1 MRNTAMRVSPLF
13 LALLAVTVAGGF
25 LATMNSAFL
34 YTTGVVLI
42 VLGGWAS
49 SLCLHEFGHAITAFR
64 GGDHSVRAK
73 GYLTL
78 DPRHYTDP
86 VVSLLLPI
94 LFVLI
99 GGIPLPGGAVWI
111 NHTAL
116 RSKKDEATVSL
127 AGPLTNLLIGIG
139 LTASIA
145 TITMPPVLGAG
156 LSYLA
161 FLQVIAFVLNIL
173 PVPGLD
179 GYGAIE
185 PWLSFRARELG
196 EKARPWAP
204 LGIILI
210 LFVIPGAGYVF
221 FNVAFGL
228 FDAVGGTAE
237 LAGLGDSVFRFWE

>member
-1 MRNTAMRVSPLF
+1 MRVSPLF
-13 LALLAVTVAGGF
+13 LALLAVTVLGGVLATLDNGF
-25 LATMNSAFL
+25 LV
-34 YTTGVVLI
+34 TTGVVLI
-42 VLGGWAS
+42 VLGGWAT

-64 GGDHSVRAK
+64 GGDRAVRAK

-86 VVSLLLPI
+86 VLSLLLPI

-111 NHTAL
+111 NHAAL

-127 AGPLTNLLIGIG
+127 AGPVMNLLIGIG
-139 LTASIA
+139 LTASVA
-145 TITMPPVLGAG
+145 TIAMPYPLAAG

-173 PVPGLD
+173 PIPGLD

-185 PWLSFRARELG
+185 PWLSPQARQFG
-196 EKARPWAP
+196 EQARPWAP
-204 LGIILI
+204 LGIILV
-210 LFVIPGAGYVF
+210 LVVIPGVGSLF
-221 FNVAFGL
+221 FEAAFAL
-228 FDAVGGTAE
+228 FDTVGGTDT
-237 LAGLGDSVFRFWE
+237 LAIHGSSLFRFWERL